1 MIGKGVRFNA
11 EKKQVGKFHSTKI
24 WEFSFRCH
32 LCPQRIVVQ
41 TDPENTQYKFV
52 EGAVQ
57 ILSTENATDVEF
69 MRDAEE
75 KKKLA
80 EDAFYK
86 LEHEIEDIKKAK
98 EEKTRLHELMD
109 MKEEIK
115 DDYEWNSR
123 LRKKFRIEKKKIL
136 EAEEKKK
143 QEYKNVA
150 LDLPEITMADKL
162 AAKKAKF
169 TGMDPFKVNLLMR
182 REKIRTES
190 IFQDKKKCE
199 SISAYE
205 D

>member
-123 LRKKFRIEKKKIL
+123 LRKKFRIEKK
-136 EAEEKKK
+136 
-143 QEYKNVA
+143 N
-150 LDLPEITMADKL
+150 T
-162 AAKKAKF
+162 
-169 TGMDPFKVNLLMR
+169 
-182 REKIRTES
+182 
-190 IFQDKKKCE
+190 
-199 SISAYE
+199 
-205 D
+205 